1 MDKIDQAGDIGDRLK
16 RARIACRLSLSDIG
30 ARTKI
35 SPPSLTAMERND
47 FARLP
52 GGVFRRAYVRAFAEE
67 VGLDAEALVREYR
80 ARYEPDDLPVAPA
93 PPRREV
99 TAWVR
104 GWPAVAAVA
113 VAGLVI
119 VTWTR
124 PGSDESPDA
133 TSSSAVATAEDDAV
147 AAGSPDGADNPAASA
162 GAGDVMFAGGDN
174 DAGAPLRLKLQLSN
188 PSWISVYADGQRV
201 VYRLAQAGES
211 LRVEATR
218 VITLHAGDAGAVG
231 YALNGEHAQP
241 LGHTG
246 QVRTVRFTGSGVGPA
261 RPRPSGPPEGVS
273 PVG

>member
-16 RARIACRLSLSDIG
+16 RARIACGLSLSDIG

-80 ARYEPDDLPVAPA
+80 ARYEPDDFPVAPA
-93 PPRREV
+93 PLRHEAA
-99 TAWVR
+99 TWLR
-104 GWPAVAAVA
+104 GWPAGAVLV
-113 VAGLVI
+113 VAGLLI

-124 PGSDESPDA
+124 PAGDGPTATNPASAGQMAEGDA
-133 TSSSAVATAEDDAV
+133 M
-147 AAGSPDGADNPAASA
+147 AAGAPDGADDRGASG
-162 GAGDVMFAGGDN
+162 GASDLMLAGGN
-174 DAGAPLRLKLQLSN
+174 GDAGAPLRLKLQLSN
-188 PSWISVYADGQRV
+188 PSWISVYADGHRV
-201 VYRLAQAGES
+201 VYRLAHAGES

-231 YALNGEHAQP
+231 YALNGDEAQP

-246 QVRTVRFTGSGVGPA
+246 QVRTVRFTGDGRQPA
-261 RPRPSGPPEGVS
+261 GPRPSSPPDGVS

>member
-1 MDKIDQAGDIGDRLK
+1 VDKIDQAGDIGDRLK
-16 RARIACRLSLSDIG
+16 RARIACGLSLSDIG
-30 ARTKI
+30 GRTKI

-80 ARYEPDDLPVAPA
+80 ARYEPDDLPVTPA
-93 PPRREV
+93 PPRREGS
-99 TAWVR
+99 AWVR

-113 VAGLVI
+113 VAGLV
-119 VTWTR
+119 VTTSTR
-124 PGSDESPDA
+124 PGGDGSPGA
-133 TSSSAVATAEDDAV
+133 TSSSVVGTAEDDTV
-147 AAGSPDGADNPAASA
+147 AAGSTDAADAA
-162 GAGDVMFAGGDN
+162 GAGDVMFAGGDS

-218 VITLHAGDAGAVG
+218 VITLHAGDAGAVD
-231 YALNGEHAQP
+231 YALNGGNAQP
-241 LGHTG
+241 LGGIG
-246 QVRTVRFTGSGVGPA
+246 QVRTVRFTGHGRQPA
-261 RPRPSGPPEGVS
+261 GARPSGPPDAVS

>member
-1 MDKIDQAGDIGDRLK
+1 VDQIDQTGDIGDRLK
-16 RARIACRLSLSDIG
+16 RARIARGLSLSDIG
-30 ARTKI
+30 GRTKI

-80 ARYEPDDLPVAPA
+80 ARYEPDDLPVVPA
-93 PPRREV
+93 APRREV
-99 TAWVR
+99 AAWVR
-104 GWPAVAAVA
+104 SWPAVAALA
-113 VAGLVI
+113 AAGLVI
-119 VTWTR
+119 TTWSR
-124 PGSDESPDA
+124 PGGDGLPGT
-133 TSSSAVATAEDDAV
+133 TSSSAATTAEDDV
-147 AAGSPDGADNPAASA
+147 ASAGSPDAADDPAASA

-231 YALNGEHAQP
+231 YALNGDEAQP

-246 QVRTVRFTGSGVGPA
+246 QVRTVRFTGRGAEPA